1 MTSSN
6 IGNVV
11 NINDYI
17 NEDIDVIKEDVMNE
31 LIIKEDVKK
40 EDIVNLN
47 LINNLIIFDWD
58 DTLFATTSI
67 GYSESDIN
75 DKKFSSELESN
86 FIILSE
92 IVLKVLQKAI
102 KYYKVVIITNAEI
115 GWVEF
120 SSQKLIPDVY
130 KFIREHNIDIISAR
144 EKYKNKFN
152 NHLEWKTHTFQ
163 DFLDSLGNISLNVTS
178 FGDNISERM
187 ALKNLYGINLD
198 LKKSIKFIEAPT
210 IKHLINELR
219 LIFDCFD
226 EIISCVEDLD
236 IMLTITLIEP

>member
-6 IGNVV
+6 IGNV
-11 NINDYI
+11 ISIDDYI
-17 NEDIDVIKEDVMNE
+17 NEDIDVMNEFIIKE
-31 LIIKEDVKK
+31 LIIKEDVIK
-40 EDIVNLN
+40 EDV
-47 LINNLIIFDWD
+47 INNLIIFDWD
-58 DTLFATTSI
+58 DTLFATSGI
-67 GYSESDIN
+67 VYSKSDIY
-75 DKKFSSELESN
+75 DKKFSSELESDFN
-86 FIILSE
+86 ILSE

-120 SSQKLIPDVY
+120 SSQKLTPDVF
-130 KFIREHNIDIISAR
+130 KFIQEHNIDIISAR
-144 EKYKNKFN
+144 EKYNNKVN

-163 DFLDSLGNISLNVTS
+163 DLLNSFGNITLSVTS

-187 ALKNLYGINLD
+187 ALKNLDGTNIG

-219 LIFDCFD
+219 LILECFD

-236 IMLTITLIEP
+236 IMLTLTLIES